1 MWCTYF
7 ISHIEISAYFPC
19 CRSKLQNTWRS
30 SVGLFSNTLQFS
42 VDSMFCFLLYYHHLW
57 KTVPSII
64 VSNMR
69 YIILSLLWYHSKWVV
84 NFEIPV
90 CMTNVSLVG
99 NLVKLFLKSQYTHP
113 VNWEF
118 GCFCF
123 WVISIFLLH
132 DLNVLNISL
141 MDDELY

>member
-1 MWCTYF
+1 
-7 ISHIEISAYFPC
+7 
-19 CRSKLQNTWRS
+19 
-30 SVGLFSNTLQFS
+30 
-42 VDSMFCFLLYYHHLW
+42 
-57 KTVPSII
+57 
-64 VSNMR
+64 MR

-84 NFEIPV
+84 NFEILV

-118 GCFCF
+118 G
-123 WVISIFLLH
+123 SIFEWFQFFSFMT
-132 DLNVLNISL
+132 LNVLNISL

>member
-1 MWCTYF
+1 MQAQLIKAKENLTKILTSKDVKATLLELVERNEINRSLLTLLDENISSAHGANQNLWCTYF
-7 ISHIEISAYFPC
+7 IGDIEISAYFPC

-69 YIILSLLWYHSKWVV
+69 YIILSLL
-84 NFEIPV
+84 
-90 CMTNVSLVG
+90 
-99 NLVKLFLKSQYTHP
+99 
-113 VNWEF
+113 
-118 GCFCF
+118 
-123 WVISIFLLH
+123 
-132 DLNVLNISL
+132 
-141 MDDELY
+141 